1 MMADMKKKG
10 AVRQLDEL
18 KVEKGKSK
26 KVDKKKSRQTNKK
39 ASRSSKAVEDE
50 SRRLRSPS
58 KTRTKL
64 NKK

>member
-26 KVDKKKSRQTNKK
+26 KVDKKKVDKQIKK
-39 ASRSSKAVEDE
+39 LAEVVKQLKMKVADLEAQAKPGQS
-50 SRRLRSPS
+50 
-58 KTRTKL
+58 
-64 NKK
+64 